1 MRYSKNGDNKIKNL
15 RVVIITGLSGSGKS
29 TALRALEDIGFFCVD
44 NLPVILLPKF
54 LAITTVSSPEIK
66 RVAMVMDLR
75 ERSFLD
81 KYQRIFAGLKQ
92 KGYKIQILFLESSDE
107 SLLHRFS
114 ETRRIHPLSE
124 RGMIMEGIMM
134 EREKL
139 SSLKKMADKIIDTTS
154 INVHQLKDIVQ
165 RHYSPSSRNKKM
177 VINIISFGYR
187 YGLPADADL
196 VFDVRFLPNPY
207 FVEDLKNYDGHNVD
221 VQNYVMQNKQSKEF
235 LKKILDL
242 MNLLIPLYEKEG
254 KVRLNIALGCTGGKH
269 RSVVVANKLAS
280 HFSSKKYLVNLN
292 HRDIKEN

>member
-1 MRYSKNGDNKIKNL
+1 MKNL

-54 LAITTVSSPEIK
+54 LSITTSSSPEIK
-66 RVAMVMDLR
+66 QVAMVMDLR

-81 KYQRIFAGLKQ
+81 KYQRIFTGLKE
-92 KGYKIQILFLESSDE
+92 KGYKIEIVFLESSDD

-124 RGMIMEGIMM
+124 RGLIMEGILI

-154 INVHQLKDIVQ
+154 VNVHQLKDIVQ
-165 RHYSPSSRNKKM
+165 RHFLPSSRQKRM
-177 VINIISFGYR
+177 VINITSFGYR
-187 YGLPADADL
+187 YGLPVDADL

-207 FVEDLKNYDGHNVD
+207 FVEKLKNYDGHNAD
-221 VQNYVMQNKQSKEF
+221 VQDYVLHKKESKEF

-242 MNLLIPLYEKEG
+242 MNLLIPLYEQEG
-254 KVRLNIALGCTGGKH
+254 KVRLNIAMGCTGGKH
-269 RSVVVANKLAS
+269 RSVVMANQLDS
-280 HFSSKKYLVNLN
+280 YFSSMKYMVNLN
-292 HRDIKEN
+292 HRDINKN

>member
-1 MRYSKNGDNKIKNL
+1 MKNL

-54 LAITTVSSPEIK
+54 LSITTSSSPEIK
-66 RVAMVMDLR
+66 HVAMVMDLR

-81 KYQRIFAGLKQ
+81 KYQRIFTGLKE
-92 KGYKIQILFLESSDE
+92 KGYKIEILFLESSDD

-124 RGMIMEGIMM
+124 RGMIMEGILM

-154 INVHQLKDIVQ
+154 VNVHQLKDIVQ
-165 RHYSPSSRNKKM
+165 RHFLPSSKHKKM
-177 VINIISFGYR
+177 VINITSFGYR
-187 YGLPADADL
+187 YGLPVDADL

-207 FVEDLKNYDGHNVD
+207 FVENLKNYDGHHAY
-221 VQNYVMQNKQSKEF
+221 VQDYVLQNKESKEF

-254 KVRLNIALGCTGGKH
+254 KVRLNIAMGCTGGKH
-269 RSVVVANKLAS
+269 RSVVMANKLDS
-280 HFSSKKYLVNLN
+280 YFSSMKYMVNLN
-292 HRDIKEN
+292 HRDINKN

>member
-1 MRYSKNGDNKIKNL
+1 MKNL
-15 RVVIITGLSGSGKS
+15 RVVIISGLSGSGKS

-54 LAITTVSSPEIK
+54 LSITTVSSPEIK
-66 RVAMVMDLR
+66 QVALVMDLR

-81 KYQRIFAGLKQ
+81 KYKRIFAGLKE
-92 KGYKIQILFLESSDE
+92 KGYKIEILFLESGDE
-107 SLLHRFS
+107 SLLHRFN

-124 RGMIMEGIMM
+124 RGMIMEGILL

-165 RHYSPSSRNKKM
+165 RHFSPSSRNKKM
-177 VINIISFGYR
+177 VINVTSFGYR
-187 YGLPADADL
+187 YGLPVDADL

-207 FVEDLKNYDGHNVD
+207 FIEKLKNYDGNNID
-221 VQNYVMQNKQSKEF
+221 VRNYVLQNKESMEF
-235 LKKILDL
+235 LEKMTDL

-254 KVRLNIALGCTGGKH
+254 KVRLNIAMGCTGGKH
-269 RSVVVANKLAS
+269 RSVVIANKIS
-280 HFSSKKYLVNLN
+280 SFFSSMKYIVNLN
-292 HRDIKEN
+292 HRDIHKN

>member
-1 MRYSKNGDNKIKNL
+1 MKNL

-44 NLPVILLPKF
+44 NLPVVLLPKF

-81 KYQRIFAGLKQ
+81 KYERIFAGLKQ
-92 KGYKIQILFLESSDE
+92 KGYKIEILFLESSDE

-124 RGMIMEGIMM
+124 RGMIMEGNLM

-154 INVHQLKDIVQ
+154 VNVHQLKDIVQ
-165 RHYSPSSRNKKM
+165 RHFLPSSRKKKM
-177 VINIISFGYR
+177 AINMTSFGYR

-207 FVEDLKNYDGHNVD
+207 FVENLKNYDGHNVE
-221 VQNYVMQNKQSKEF
+221 VQNYVMHNKQGKEF

-254 KVRLNIALGCTGGKH
+254 KVRLNIAMGCTGGKH
-269 RSVVVANKLAS
+269 RSVVMANKLAL
-280 HFSSKKYLVNLN
+280 HFSSMKYLVNLN
-292 HRDIKEN
+292 HRDINKN

>member
-1 MRYSKNGDNKIKNL
+1 MKNL

-54 LAITTVSSPEIK
+54 LLLTAASSPEIK
-66 RVAMVMDLR
+66 QVALVMDLR

-81 KYQRIFAGLKQ
+81 KYRRIFAGLKK
-92 KGYKIQILFLESSDE
+92 KGYKIEILFLESGDE

-124 RGMIMEGIMM
+124 RGMIMEGILL

-139 SSLKKMADKIIDTTS
+139 SSLKKMADSIIDTTS
-154 INVHQLKDIVQ
+154 VNVHQLKDIVQ
-165 RHYSPSSRNKKM
+165 RHFSPSSRNKKM
-177 VINIISFGYR
+177 VINVTSFGYR
-187 YGLPADADL
+187 YGLPVEADL

-207 FVEDLKNYDGHNVD
+207 FIENLKNYDGNNTD
-221 VQNYVMQNKQSKEF
+221 VKKYVLQNKESSKF
-235 LKKILDL
+235 LEKISDL

-254 KVRLNIALGCTGGKH
+254 KVRLNIAIGCTGGRH
-269 RSVVVANKLAS
+269 RSVVMANKIS
-280 HFSSKKYLVNLN
+280 SFFSSMKYIVNLN
-292 HRDIKEN
+292 HRDINKN

>member
-1 MRYSKNGDNKIKNL
+1 MKNL

-54 LAITTVSSPEIK
+54 LSITTSSSPEIK
-66 RVAMVMDLR
+66 QVAMVMDLR

-81 KYQRIFAGLKQ
+81 KYQRIFTGLKE
-92 KGYKIQILFLESSDE
+92 KGYKIEILFLESSDD

-124 RGMIMEGIMM
+124 RGLIMEGIKM

-154 INVHQLKDIVQ
+154 VNVHQLKDIVQ
-165 RHYSPSSRNKKM
+165 SHFLPSSRQKKM
-177 VINIISFGYR
+177 VINLTSFGYR

-207 FVEDLKNYDGHNVD
+207 FVENLKNYDGRHVD
-221 VQNYVMQNKQSKEF
+221 VQKYVLQNKESKKF
-235 LKKILDL
+235 LEKILDL

-254 KVRLNIALGCTGGKH
+254 KVRLNIAVGCTGGKH
-269 RSVVVANKLAS
+269 RSVVMANKLDS
-280 HFSSKKYLVNLN
+280 YFSSMKYLVNLN
-292 HRDIKEN
+292 HRDINKN